1 MTKMMNMIRWNRDN
15 GSDHRPLQ
23 PGPDEDSPD
32 RPEDML
38 ILLVCS
44 HCSSFSVERI
54 ESPR

>member
-1 MTKMMNMIRWNRDN
+1 MKKTMTKMMNMIRWNRDN

-38 ILLVCS
+38 ILLVF
-44 HCSSFSVERI
+44 FSLFFVLG
-54 ESPR
+54 